1 MFPEGVSEFQSFSLK
16 PLNFNYTQI
25 AMLNIFVVDDERIVR
40 VTIADDLKD
49 AGFNVREFSSATSAL
64 QYLRETDSNIDII
77 ITDLKMPGMDGLEF
91 LAKIKKINP
100 EILVLLMTAHGSI
113 QTAVEAM
120 KLGAY
125 DYLAK
130 PFSIDELL
138 LIINRIKEFKEI
150 KAENRQLRVQ
160 VKKQFDFSSFVGMN
174 SVINQVFDHVKIIAE
189 KNTTVLIV
197 GETGTGKEL
206 LTNIIH
212 FNSNRKRAPF
222 IKVSCAI
229 LSREIFESELFGHEK
244 GAFTGAEKLK
254 IGRFEIANNGTIYL
268 DDIDDIPFDLQVKLL
283 RVLEEGEIERVGGTK
298 TIKVDVRVIASTKK
312 NLKDMVADGKFREDL
327 YYRLNVFPIN
337 LPPLRERP
345 GDIELLA
352 RHFANEFSDGSHIE
366 IEDQAIELLK
376 KYPFHGNVR
385 EIKNLMERLVLLAQG
400 GVITKNILPIEVR
413 FPGKPH
419 NCFYFGNK
427 ALDEIIKEVETNAI
441 CDALLRSGGNKAKAA
456 AILQVPASTLKSRIE
471 KLGIEEN

>member
-1 MFPEGVSEFQSFSLK
+1 
-16 PLNFNYTQI
+16 
-25 AMLNIFVVDDERIVR
+25 MLNILVVDDERIVR

-64 QYLRETDSNIDII
+64 QYLRETDSNIDVI

-91 LAKIKKINP
+91 LAKIKQINP
-100 EILVLLMTAHGSI
+100 EIFVLLMTAHGSI

-138 LIINRIKEFKEI
+138 LIINRIKEFNEI
-150 KAENRQLRVQ
+150 KSENRQLRVQ

-212 FNSNRKRAPF
+212 FNSNRKRAPL

-254 IGRFEIANNGTIYL
+254 IGRFEMANNGTIYL
-268 DDIDDIPFDLQVKLL
+268 DDIDDIPYDLQVKLL
-283 RVLEEGEIERVGGTK
+283 RVLEEGEIERVGGTE

-312 NLKDMVADGKFREDL
+312 NLKEMVADGKFREDL

-352 RHFANEFSDGSHIE
+352 RHFVNEFSDGSHIE

-385 EIKNLMERLVLLAQG
+385 EIKNLMERLVLLAQDG
-400 GVITKNILPIEVR
+400 IITKNILPIEVR

-441 CDALLRSGGNKAKAA
+441 RDALLRSGGNKAKAA
-456 AILQVPASTLKSRIE
+456 TILQVPASTLKSRIE